1 MPVEVLK
8 DFDRKYNVSILEG
21 YGLSETSPV
30 ATFNLMYRPRKI
42 GSIGLAISGC
52 EVKVVDGDDNEVPP
66 GEVGEIVVRGYNVM
80 KGYYK
85 RPEATEE
92 AFRGGWFHT
101 GDMGTMDED
110 EYFFI
115 VDRKKDLIIRGG
127 FNVYP
132 REVEEVLYSH
142 SSIREAAV
150 VGVPDEKYGEE
161 VKAFVSLKEG
171 CEVSLDELLEFSRE
185 RLSASKYPRLF
196 EILDDLPKGS
206 TGKILRKSLR
216 ANGDQEEG

>member
-1 MPVEVLK
+1 MRNHDSAKQSAEE
-8 DFDRKYNVSILEG
+8 D
-21 YGLSETSPV
+21 
-30 ATFNLMYRPRKI
+30 
-42 GSIGLAISGC
+42 GC
-52 EVKVVDGDDNEVPP
+52 V
-66 GEVGEIVVRGYNVM
+66 
-80 KGYYK
+80 
-85 RPEATEE
+85 
-92 AFRGGWFHT
+92 
-101 GDMGTMDED
+101 
-110 EYFFI
+110 FI
-115 VDRKKDLIIRGG
+115 VDRKKDMIIRGG

-132 REVEEVLYSH
+132 REVEEILYSH
-142 SSIREAAV
+142 PAIREAAV
-150 VGVPDEKYGEE
+150 IGVADEKYGEE